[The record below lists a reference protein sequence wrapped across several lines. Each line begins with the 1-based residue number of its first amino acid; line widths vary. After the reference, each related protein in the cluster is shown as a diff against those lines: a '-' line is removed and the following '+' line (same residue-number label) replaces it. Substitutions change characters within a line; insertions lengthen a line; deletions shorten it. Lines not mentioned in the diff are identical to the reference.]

1 MERELQQI
9 LSRLESR
16 VASDSQAIT
25 SEIATLKAAL
35 EVAEAKRAQELRGG
49 RFLEAAELR
58 DRIARDL
65 DKMKWLGFMP
75 SDLREPISNG
85 SLSAMFRSTLV
96 NSPEICRHLLS

>member
-1 MERELQQI
+1 MERELQRI

-16 VASDSQAIT
+16 VASDGQAIT

-35 EVAEAKRAQELRGG
+35 EEAEAKRSQELRGG
-49 RFLEAAELR
+49 RFLEASVLR

-75 SDLREPISNG
+75 SDLRDPISDG

-96 NSPEICRHLLS
+96 EVPSKLF